1 MAETV
6 TIRLRGV
13 DRDTLEHEARE
24 RGQGLSTLLRDLAEA
39 EAGRLRRLAIRADGQ
54 DVIDYLKNSP
64 AARRELEDLGT
75 PQVDEA

>member
-6 TIRLRGV
+6 TIRLRGD

-24 RGQGLSTLLRDLAEA
+24 RGLGLSTLLRDLAEA
-39 EAGRLRRLAIRADGQ
+39 EARRLRRLAIRADGQ
-54 DVIDYLKNSP
+54 DVVDHLKRSP

-75 PQVDEA
+75 PQIGEA